1 MPAPRPRPISDFLPK
16 FQNVA
21 QTSHYFVKFSLPS
34 TASGFNLFRRGRDLR
49 SYLRRKGINDR
60 FVAEDAGLLVSDA
73 VLPGSAMAAVNVAGD
88 FQGVIERFAH
98 TRNFTQINLEFYV
111 DNDYTSL
118 KFIEHWMEYITGAI
132 SDPAK
137 DNYHFQLHYPSEYK
151 SNETR
156 IVKFERDYNRFL
168 EYKFIGLFPLSLNST
183 RVSYQGSQV
192 LKASAAFS
200 FDRYICGESTS
211 LIRDLLKAYNNI
223 FGRGNSYD
231 ANNSSMSSYNPNLST
246 NGGLNQASLN
256 QSNNMNSSALVQR
269 MTTGIT
275 GNTNTLGGQ
284 SLGPGQVI
292 S

>member
-1 MPAPRPRPISDFLPK
+1 M
-16 FQNVA
+16 QNVA
-21 QTSHYFVKFSLPS
+21 QTSHYLVKFALPV
-34 TASGFNLFRRGRDLR
+34 SGVR

-60 FVAEDAGLLVSDA
+60 FIAEDAGLLVSDA

-132 SDPAK
+132 PDPAK

-168 EYKFIGLFPLSLNST
+168 EYKFVGLFPLSLNST

-211 LIRDLLKAYNNI
+211 LIRDLLRAYNNV

-231 ANNSSMSSYNPNLST
+231 ANNSSLSSDVPDFLPDNSN
-246 NGGLNQASLN
+246 LNQAALN
-256 QSNNMNSSALVQR
+256 QSNNMNSSSLVQI
-269 MTTGIT
+269 MTTGRT
-275 GNTNTLGGQ
+275 GRVNNAAGQ
-284 SLGPGQVI
+284 SLGSTGQVI
-292 S
+292 SG